1 MAKIIEITTTIGC
14 KVNCKYC
21 PQERLTKAYC
31 SKNPSN
37 TTMSIEIFK
46 NCIDKLSKDVIVD
59 FAGMAEP
66 WLNEECTDM
75 VEYAVSKGHKVWI
88 YTTLVGMSFLDIE
101 RLNSL
106 DIEQLV
112 IHLPDKSG
120 YADIPIDDDYLT
132 KLKKITQLDK
142 VGRMSCSSQD
152 IIDSRVEEIV
162 NIAELDVGYEINDR
176 AGNLIDD
183 KIKNHTK
190 EGSCVCALTG
200 LGLTSNI
207 LLPDGTVLLCCMD
220 YGMNHILGNLNTQ
233 SYEDIIN
240 SEELLRV
247 RTGLSHG
254 NGYGI
259 CKNCINALTIEELA
273 EQYVKYR
280 DNQDDL
286 WNENQFLKRQLKF
299 SVVNNNHN
307 LIDEYNKMHRW
318 ADELT
323 EAKRY
328 LENQNNIKDS
338 RIEEITNWN
347 LELTK
352 AKDYCE
358 NQIKLKDKR
367 INELV
372 EWSEE
377 QEKTKLYLENQIRN
391 KDNRIAELQKWSE
404 EQENSRMSMEDQINN
419 RDGEI
424 VVLQQKIEECST
436 INTRLEETN
445 ELSRNEIK
453 KLNYKLSALINDPII
468 KKVIKFKKYDV

>member
-21 PQERLTKAYC
+21 PQEQLIKSYC
-31 SKNPSN
+31 YQSPRE
-37 TTMSIEIFK
+37 TMMSMDLFK
-46 NCIDKLSKDVIVD
+46 TCIDKLPNDVIVD

-66 WLNEECTDM
+66 WLNENCTNM
-75 VEYAVSKGHKVWI
+75 VEYAINRGHKVWI
-88 YTTLVGMSFLDIE
+88 YTTLVGMSLHDID
-101 RLNSL
+101 RLANIE
-106 DIEQLV
+106 IEQLV
-112 IHLPDKSG
+112 IHLPDRNG
-120 YADIPIDDDYLT
+120 YAHITIDEEYLEKLKRIT
-132 KLKKITQLDK
+132 KLET

-152 IIDSRVEEIV
+152 KIDQKVEDIIKAA
-162 NIAELDVGYEINDR
+162 NLDVGYEINDR

-183 KIKNHTK
+183 KVKHHTK
-190 EGSCVCALTG
+190 EGRCVCALTG

-220 YGMNHILGNLNTQ
+220 YGMKHILGNLNTQ

-240 SEELLRV
+240 SEELSRV

-254 NGYGI
+254 NSYGI

-273 EQYVKYR
+273 EKYVKYR
-280 DNQDDL
+280 DDQDEL
-286 WNENQFLKRQLKF
+286 WNENQFLKRQLKI
-299 SVVNNNHN
+299 SAENNKCNV
-307 LIDEYNKMHRW
+307 IDEYNKMHRW

-323 EAKRY
+323 EAKIY
-328 LENQNNIKDS
+328 LENQNNLKDS

-347 LELTK
+347 FELTK

-358 NQIKLKDKR
+358 NQIKLKDNR

-377 QEKTKLYLENQIRN
+377 QDKTKLFLENQIRN
-391 KDNRIAELQKWSE
+391 KDNRIIELQKWSE
-404 EQENSRMSMEDQINN
+404 EQEKSRMYMEDQINN
-419 RDGEI
+419 MDEEI
-424 VVLQQKIEECST
+424 VTLRQQIDECCA
-436 INTRLEETN
+436 INVQLEEIN
-445 ELSRNEIK
+445 ELNRNEIK

-468 KKVIKFKKYDV
+468 KKIIKIKKYDI